1 MMKITVLDGYT
12 LNPGDISWKEL
23 EDLGEVTVYDRTLP
37 EEIIERSE
45 DADIILTNK
54 VIIDKD
60 IISRLPRL
68 RYIGVLATGYNVVDV
83 EAARDAGIVVT
94 NIPAYSTD
102 SVAQHIFAM
111 LLSITN
117 HAEYYAIQNREGKW
131 SRSRDFS
138 YQDFP
143 LPELAGKTMGIVGYG
158 NIGHAVAKI
167 ASAFGMKVIVFSSK
181 PQDAIPEVE
190 KRELEELFS
199 ESDVICLCC
208 PLTPDTKEMVNREML
223 ARMKPLAILI
233 NTGRGPLVNES
244 DVADA
249 LNSGEIYA
257 FGADVLSS
265 EPPAADNPL
274 LSARNSYITPHI
286 AWASKEARERLMSI
300 CAANIRAFLSGKPEN
315 QV

>member
-158 NIGHAVAKI
+158 NIGHAVTKI